1 MDSGEL
7 QEAHLESMSTAQA
20 LQRLVDLPGIGR
32 WSASVVLLRGL
43 GRLDVFP
50 PGDVGAARGVRTV
63 MGLEPGIDIDPIV
76 ERFGDRRGYLYFHVL
91 GGSLLS
97 KGLIQPAPPAH

>member
-1 MDSGEL
+1 
-7 QEAHLESMSTAQA
+7 
-20 LQRLVDLPGIGR
+20 
-32 WSASVVLLRGL
+32 
-43 GRLDVFP
+43 
-50 PGDVGAARGVRTV
+50 